1 MKKKESKNINEKA
14 LELVTTLKASVEVL
28 QNAGQDIAFIKALEL
43 SVRKTTKLEKEIV
56 ALKER
61 LSIKKYALGQENEIT
76 LELFGTA
83 KKVAKQIAKQDLN
96 KDQKTDKKEKTGK
109 KAKKLKPEIV
119 EETK

>member
-14 LELVTTLKASVEVL
+14 LELVTTLKANVEVL

-61 LSIKKYALGQENEIT
+61 LSIKKYALGQEKEIAF
-76 LELFGTA
+76 ELFGTA
-83 KKVAKQIAKQDLN
+83 KKVAKKELN
-96 KDQKTDKKEKTGK
+96 KDKKTDKKEKGGK
-109 KAKKLKPEIV
+109 KDKKLKPEIV